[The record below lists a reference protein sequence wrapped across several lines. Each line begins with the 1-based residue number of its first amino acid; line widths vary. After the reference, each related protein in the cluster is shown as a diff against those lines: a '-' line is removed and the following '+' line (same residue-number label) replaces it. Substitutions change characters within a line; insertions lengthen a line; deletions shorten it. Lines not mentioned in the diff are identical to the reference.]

1 MTDEDVRFIYGT
13 AWKEEETK
21 RLTNMALQAGF
32 RAVDTANQ
40 RKHYFEAGVGEA
52 VAEAF
57 DEGIV
62 SRDKLFIQ
70 TKFTYQRGQDHRL
83 PYDPEAAYPK
93 QVEQS
98 FESSLEHLGVDFIDS
113 YILHGPSQRMG
124 LGDADVQVWEAMQDL
139 QRSGKVGSIGVSNVT
154 AGQLEQLVEQAD
166 IAPEWVQNR
175 CFARAGWDEEVRRVC
190 DANGIT
196 YQGFSLLTANTRELS
211 DDRVAELADRY
222 DRTIPQ
228 LVFRFA
234 IEVGMV
240 PLTGTTDRQHMNQD
254 LEVFD
259 FEMDPDDVEMVETLA
274 AG

>member
-98 FESSLEHLGVDFIDS
+98 FESSLEHLGVEFIDS

-154 AGQLEQLVEQAD
+154 AGQLGLLVEQAD

>member
-98 FESSLEHLGVDFIDS
+98 FESSLEHLGVEQQF
-113 YILHGPSQRMG
+113 PFTP
-124 LGDADVQVWEAMQDL
+124 
-139 QRSGKVGSIGVSNVT
+139 GKLYRKNRFRYAGGS
-154 AGQLEQLVEQAD
+154 
-166 IAPEWVQNR
+166 
-175 CFARAGWDEEVRRVC
+175 
-190 DANGIT
+190 
-196 YQGFSLLTANTRELS
+196 
-211 DDRVAELADRY
+211 
-222 DRTIPQ
+222 
-228 LVFRFA
+228 
-234 IEVGMV
+234 
-240 PLTGTTDRQHMNQD
+240 
-254 LEVFD
+254 
-259 FEMDPDDVEMVETLA
+259 
-274 AG
+274 